1 MIVAGVMQ
9 ARTPEGMDENSPVTI
24 LIGLAII
31 GLLLLDLLAIGFG
44 VVGLLQRN
52 TKKVFAILGIVFA
65 ALTLLGT
72 IALIIFGNARMS
84 AQQAESFSQRDSGR
98 VAGDRLVMCHFN
110 LSALPIT
117 TKSDTPIASAHKT
130 GLMKPN
136 AASGT
141 PTAL

>member
-1 MIVAGVMQ
+1 MEPKHSGWGITSFSISLLVGFLIFVTLIVAGVMQ

-24 LIGLAII
+24 FIGLAII

-72 IALIIFGNARMS
+72 IALIIFGNARM
-84 AQQAESFSQRDSGR
+84 AQ
-98 VAGDRLVMCHFN
+98 
-110 LSALPIT
+110 
-117 TKSDTPIASAHKT
+117 
-130 GLMKPN
+130 
-136 AASGT
+136 
-141 PTAL
+141 